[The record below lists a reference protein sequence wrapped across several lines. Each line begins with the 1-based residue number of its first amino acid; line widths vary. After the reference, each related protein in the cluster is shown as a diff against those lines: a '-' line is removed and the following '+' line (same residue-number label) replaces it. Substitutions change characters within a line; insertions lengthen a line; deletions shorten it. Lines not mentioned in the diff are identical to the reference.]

1 VISGLHRYV
10 RNPMYIGSVCASLG
24 WALWFESVPV
34 LVYAL
39 VMGVLYHLFVVF
51 YEEPTLQRLFGAEY
65 EAYRAVVHRWLPRLP
80 R

>member
-1 VISGLHRYV
+1 
-10 RNPMYIGSVCASLG
+10 MYLGSVIASLG

-34 LVYAL
+34 AIYA
-39 VMGVLYHLFVVF
+39 GVCWLLYHLFVLL

-65 EAYRAVVHRWLPRLP
+65 DAYRNRVRRWLPKIP